1 MMRILIKLGVGAL
14 LALSWS
20 VQADM
25 MSDVASVQKAWAHV
39 QYEVS
44 GKAQKTEYLPVVEQ
58 ATKLKESHP
67 KSAEAYIWSGI
78 VQSSYAGVKGGLGAM
93 KFAKAAKADFEK
105 AMALDDKALS
115 GSAYTSMGILYAKVP
130 GWPIGFG
137 NKDKAKAMLEKALE
151 LNPNGID
158 SNYFY
163 ADYLVDQK
171 QHAEA
176 KEYALK
182 AQQAPARPDRPVA
195 DKGRQAEI
203 SVLLAKIKKWTGM

>member
-1 MMRILIKLGVGAL
+1 MMRNLIKLAAVGL
-14 LALSWS
+14 LGLSGM
-20 VQADM
+20 VQADV

-39 QYEVS
+39 NYEVS
-44 GKAQKTEYLPVVEQ
+44 GKTQKTEYLPVVEQ
-58 ATKLKESHP
+58 AIKLKQSHP
-67 KSAEAYIWSGI
+67 QSAEAYIWSGI

-137 NKDKAKAMLEKALE
+137 NKDKAKTMLEKALE

-163 ADYLVDQK
+163 ADYLAEQK
-171 QHAEA
+171 QYVEA

-182 AQQAPARPDRPVA
+182 AQQASARPDRPVA
-195 DKGRQAEI
+195 DKGRQAEV
-203 SVLLAKIKKWTGM
+203 SALLTKIKKWTGM